1 MHITKSAVV
10 EVGPQNFFSLL
21 SFVYGKH
28 FLKQIFFEIP
38 TCLLSGAICLLL
50 LQIVVY
56 MPRAIFIFDFL
67 CSNESSNP

>member
-10 EVGPQNFFSLL
+10 EVGPQTFFSLL

-28 FLKQIFFEIP
+28 FLKQNFFEIP

-56 MPRAIFIFDFL
+56 MPRPVFIFDFL

>member
-10 EVGPQNFFSLL
+10 EVGPQTFFSLL

-28 FLKQIFFEIP
+28 FLKEKFFEIL
-38 TCLLSGAICLLL
+38 TCFLSGAICLLL
-50 LQIVVY
+50 LQMVVY
-56 MPRAIFIFDFL
+56 MPGPGFIFDFL